1 MVVAASQTSAAM
13 GRVESLARAAEV
25 LRLEA
30 QALEQ
35 LARDV
40 GDGFLEAVE
49 IIEKVEG
56 KLIVTGMGKSG
67 HIANKAAATFAST
80 GTPAFF
86 VHPGEASHGD
96 LGMVTSADVVVA
108 LSNSGNTR
116 ELNDIIAYCRRF
128 SIPLIAIVGR
138 EQSILAEAAD
148 VALVLPKVP
157 EACPNGLAP
166 TTSTTASLALCDA
179 LALVLLD
186 RRGFTA
192 EDFALFHPGGALGKK
207 LLRVHD
213 IMFDRSH
220 LPLCQEE
227 TLMSEALLI
236 MTETGFGCIGV
247 VEGELL
253 VGIITDGDLRRHMSS
268 DLLSRKAGEVM
279 TRNPHSIRPDALA
292 VEALAT
298 MNGPDTGKPFTSI
311 FAVAEGKPVGF
322 LRMHDILRAGVA

>member
-1 MVVAASQTSAAM
+1 MALAASQKHSAM
-13 GRVESLARAAEV
+13 GREESLARAAEV

-30 QALEQ
+30 RALER
-35 LARDV
+35 LAEEL
-40 GDGFLEAVE
+40 GEQFLNAVE
-49 IIEKVEG
+49 IIEEVRG
-56 KLIVTGMGKSG
+56 KLVITGMGKSG

-96 LGMVTSADVVVA
+96 LGMVTSDDVVLA

-128 SIPLIAIVGR
+128 SIPLIAIVGQ
-138 EQSILAEAAD
+138 EQSILAESSD
-148 VALVLPKVP
+148 VALILPRVP

-207 LLRVHD
+207 LLRVRE
-213 IMFDRSH
+213 IMFDSSH
-220 LPLCQEE
+220 LPLCRPG

-236 MTETGFGCIGV
+236 MTETGFGCVGV
-247 VEGELL
+247 VENELL

-268 DLLSRKAGEVM
+268 DLIARKVEEVM
-279 TRNPHSIRPDALA
+279 TGDPHTIRPDALA
-292 VEALAT
+292 VEALAI
-298 MNGPDTGKPFTSI
+298 MNGPESGKPFTSI
-311 FAVAEGKPVGF
+311 FAVEEGRPVGF

>member
-1 MVVAASQTSAAM
+1 MALAVSQKHTAM
-13 GRVESLARAAEV
+13 GREESRARAAEV

-35 LARDV
+35 LALEL
-40 GDGFLEAVE
+40 GDRFLTAVE
-49 IIEKVEG
+49 IIEGVRG
-56 KLIVTGMGKSG
+56 KLIITGMGKSG

-96 LGMVTSADVVVA
+96 LGMVTADDVVLA

-128 SIPLIAIVGR
+128 SIPLIAIVGQ
-138 EQSILAEAAD
+138 EQSVLAEASDA
-148 VALVLPKVP
+148 ALILPKVP

-207 LLRVHD
+207 LLRVRD
-213 IMFDRSH
+213 IMFDSSH
-220 LPLCQEE
+220 LPLCQPG

-236 MTETGFGCIGV
+236 MTETGFGCVGV
-247 VEGELL
+247 VENDLL

-268 DLLSRKAGEVM
+268 DLIARKVEEVM
-279 TRNPHSIRPDALA
+279 TSDPHTIRPDALA

-298 MNGPDTGKPFTSI
+298 MNGPESGKPFTSI
-311 FAVAEGKPVGF
+311 FAVEDGRPVGF

>member
-1 MVVAASQTSAAM
+1 MVLAAKQKQSAM
-13 GRVESLARAAEV
+13 GRNESLARAAEV

-30 QALEQ
+30 QALER
-35 LARDV
+35 LALEL
-40 GDGFLEAVE
+40 GDSFLAAVE
-49 IIEKVEG
+49 IIENVRG
-56 KLIVTGMGKSG
+56 KLVITGMGKSG

-96 LGMVTSADVVVA
+96 LGMVTSDDVVLA

-116 ELNDIIAYCRRF
+116 ELSDIIAYCRRF
-128 SIPLIAIVGR
+128 SIPLIALVGR
-138 EQSILAEAAD
+138 EQSVLAEASD

-207 LLRVHD
+207 LLRVND

-220 LPLCQEE
+220 LPLCQPE

-247 VEGELL
+247 VEEELL

-268 DLLSRKAGEVM
+268 DLLARKVEEVM
-279 TRNPHSIRPDALA
+279 TRNPHTIRPDALA

-298 MNGPDTGKPFTSI
+298 MNSPDTGKPFTSM
-311 FAVAEGKPVGF
+311 FAVADGKPVGF

>member
-1 MVVAASQTSAAM
+1 MMVAVSQKSITM
-13 GRVESLARAAEV
+13 GPAESLARAAEV

-30 QALEQ
+30 QALER
-35 LARDV
+35 LAQEV
-40 GDGFLEAVE
+40 GDSFLNAVE
-49 IIEKVEG
+49 IIEQVKG
-56 KLIVTGMGKSG
+56 KLVITGMGKSG

-96 LGMVTSADVVVA
+96 LGMLTADDVVLA

-116 ELNDIIAYCRRF
+116 ELSDIIAYCRRF
-128 SIPLIAIVGR
+128 SIPLIAIVGNER
-138 EQSILAEAAD
+138 NVLAEASD

-186 RRGFTA
+186 RRGFTK

-220 LPLCQEE
+220 LPLCQPE
-227 TLMSEALLI
+227 TVMSEALLI
-236 MTETGFGCIGV
+236 MTETGFGCTGV
-247 VEGELL
+247 VEDGLL
-253 VGIITDGDLRRHMSS
+253 VGIVTDGDLRRHMSS
-268 DLLSRKAGEVM
+268 DLLSRKVGEIM
-279 TRNPHSIRPDALA
+279 THNPHTIRPDALA

-298 MNGPDTGKPFTSI
+298 MNSPDTGKPFTSI
-311 FAVAEGKPVGF
+311 FAVEDGKPVGF